1 MFRLLCTALIG
12 LLAACASGPT
22 YNPTVFPYEIDEE
35 RLAQNPM
42 KRVVISHVNIDR
54 MSRRYLQEHEARVDK
69 MIEQYLEANGIE
81 VIPARTFE
89 QEWRRAVRAYGN
101 VFDPATGEV
110 NRKSFALALIDVRDA
125 LAESENIDGIVF
137 TDLLEQETTY
147 SDGLQHV
154 ARWHG
159 VTRKPTLQGPGDGVT
174 AGFNWAQPL
183 AVASLWVS
191 IYDMEL
197 KRVFTSIGGLDTTQA
212 IDTRSSSGRYVRRR
226 SILES
231 DGFIEEGIALAFHP
245 FVEMKN
251 YPGPPATGG

>member
-1 MFRLLCTALIG
+1 MIRLLCTALLG
-12 LLAACASGPT
+12 LLAACSSA
-22 YNPTVFPYEIDEE
+22 PTVNLTAFPYEIDEE
-35 RLAQNPM
+35 RLAQNPI

-54 MSRRYLQEHEARVDK
+54 LSRRYLQEHEARIDK
-69 MIEQYLEANGIE
+69 MVEKYLEANGIE

-125 LAESENIDGIVF
+125 LAEKENIDGIVF
-137 TDLLEQETTY
+137 TDLIEQE
-147 SDGLQHV
+147 SQFSPGLQHF

-159 VTRKPTLQGPGDGVT
+159 VTRKPTLQGPGDGVS
-174 AGFNWAQPL
+174 ADFNWAQPL
-183 AVASLWVS
+183 SVASLWVS

-231 DGFIEEGIALAFHP
+231 TGFIEEGIQLAFHP
-245 FVEMKN
+245 FIPMDK
-251 YPGPPATGG
+251 YPGPPPT

>member
-1 MFRLLCTALIG
+1 MFRLLCSALLG
-12 LLAACASGPT
+12 LLAACSSAPT

-35 RLAQNPM
+35 RLAQQPI

-54 MSRRYLQEHEARVDK
+54 LSRRYLQEHEARIDK
-69 MIEQYLEANGIE
+69 MVERYLEDNGIE
-81 VIPARTFE
+81 VLSSRTFE
-89 QEWRRAVRAYGN
+89 QEWRTAVRAYGN

-110 NRKSFALALIDVRDA
+110 NRKTFALALIDVRDA
-125 LAESENIDGIVF
+125 LAENEDIDAIVF
-137 TDLLEQETTY
+137 TDLLERETTFG
-147 SDGLQHV
+147 SGLQHV
-154 ARWHG
+154 ARWDG
-159 VTRKPTLQGPGDGVT
+159 VSRKPTLQGPGDGVS

-191 IYDMEL
+191 VYDMEL

-231 DGFIEEGIALAFHP
+231 EGFIEEGIQLAFHP
-245 FVEMKN
+245 LIPMDN
-251 YPGPPATGG
+251 YPGEEP